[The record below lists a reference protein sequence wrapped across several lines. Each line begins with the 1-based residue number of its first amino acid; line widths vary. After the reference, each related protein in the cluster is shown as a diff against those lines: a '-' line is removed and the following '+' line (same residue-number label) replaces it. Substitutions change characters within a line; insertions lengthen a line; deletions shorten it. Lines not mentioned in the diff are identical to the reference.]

1 MLSVAGAGGRG
12 LQLLPHTPLN
22 RPATLRPPTPS
33 RRCPLAQVIEH
44 KPYDTKA
51 DVFSFGIVIWELL
64 TCRVPYSDMTPLQV
78 CVAFVWEL
86 CVKGVDCVGREKGGI
101 VF

>member
-1 MLSVAGAGGRG
+1 MQPRVTEMITGYAKLGGHGCVHSCVWIGGFHDRNPV
-12 LQLLPHTPLN
+12 QLFTIPQPCN
-22 RPATLRPPTPS
+22 PSRP
-33 RRCPLAQVIEH
+33 RRCPPAQVIEH

-78 CVAFVWEL
+78 RTWV
-86 CVKGVDCVGREKGGI
+86 
-101 VF
+101 

>member
-1 MLSVAGAGGRG
+1 MLSVAGTGGRG

-22 RPATLRPPTPS
+22 RPATLQPSNPS
-33 RRCPLAQVIEH
+33 RRCLLSKVIEH

-78 CVAFVWEL
+78 
-86 CVKGVDCVGREKGGI
+86 REHY
-101 VF
+101 V